1 MKPVSDGGGCGK
13 RENPGG
19 QPPTLVSRQLG
30 GHREGRSHRG
40 HRIHRIFFFNRYIQD
55 VQDRGEVREMERPRL
70 RRIGLVFTG
79 PGTAGVDLSWLSCT
93 SMFKIF

>member
-1 MKPVSDGGGCGK
+1 MKPVADGGGCGK

-30 GHREGRSHRG
+30 G

-70 RRIGLVFTG
+70 RRIGLIFTG
-79 PGTAGVDLSWLSCT
+79 PGTSGAELSWVS
-93 SMFKIF
+93 